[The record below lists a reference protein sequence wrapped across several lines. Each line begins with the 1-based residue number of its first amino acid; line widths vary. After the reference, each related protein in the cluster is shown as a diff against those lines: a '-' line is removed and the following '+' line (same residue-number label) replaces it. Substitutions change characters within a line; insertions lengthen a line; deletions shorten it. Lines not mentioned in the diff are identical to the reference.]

1 MRTTEQTRLIR
12 AGAVCICAGLV
23 YGYLLIPL
31 GLRLRCPFRALTGLR
46 CPGCGITDLCLAV
59 LHGRFWEAPAYNWG
73 LTVSLPALVWLA
85 VSDWKYGRGDARR
98 RQRVLPDSGGMAAD
112 LGRHPELHRTLNR
125 KEQA

>member
-73 LTVSLPALVWLA
+73 VTVSLPALVWLA
-85 VSDWKYGRGDARR
+85 VSQWKYGGDDARR
-98 RQRVLPDSGGMAAD
+98 RQRVCLILAAW
-112 LGRHPELHRTLNR
+112 LLIWGVIRNFIGL
-125 KEQA
+125 

>member
-31 GLRLRCPFRALTGLR
+31 GLRLRCPFRALTSLR
-46 CPGCGITDLCLAV
+46 CPGCGVTDLCLAV

-85 VSDWKYGRGDARR
+85 VSHWKYGRPISSAS
-98 RQRVLPDSGGMAAD
+98 SGSAWSWRYGC
-112 LGRHPELHRTLNR
+112 
-125 KEQA
+125 

>member
-46 CPGCGITDLCLAV
+46 CPGCGVTDLCLAV

-73 LTVSLPALVWLA
+73 ANGIPAGPGLAGDQPLEIRRGRYRPPAAGLP
-85 VSDWKYGRGDARR
+85 G
-98 RQRVLPDSGGMAAD
+98 PGGMAAD
-112 LGRHPELHRTLNR
+112 LGRHPELHWNLSG